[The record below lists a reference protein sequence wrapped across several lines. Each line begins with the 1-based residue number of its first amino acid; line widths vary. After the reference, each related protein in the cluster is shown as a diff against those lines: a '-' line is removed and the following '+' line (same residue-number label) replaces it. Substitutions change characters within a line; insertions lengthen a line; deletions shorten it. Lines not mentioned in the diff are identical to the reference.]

1 MHSCL
6 DVLMHYERVVCTSKI
21 NIQHYTVTSA
31 GYLSLKSKHLSLQL
45 QVSASNLVCTKIQ
58 YK

>member
-31 GYLSLKSKHLSLQL
+31 DYLSLKSKHLPL
-45 QVSASNLVCTKIQ
+45 
-58 YK
+58 